1 MKEAPACR
9 PASRGACGAGTLILT
24 HSDSRNARRPCHMGR
39 PPRSGLECRGQL
51 AYARK
56 GLASGQPANA
66 RTGETNPGISSGR
79 DSALRAGRGPSSPAG
94 FLVKCRR
101 NPGQV
106 SPESWSSV
114 AGILV
119 KCRRNLGQVS
129 PESWSSEPE
138 IADVPD
144 VEAFCT
150 QAAERGLPIG
160 AVHKAGGYV
169 FANAKDPAG
178 NAISISSRAYRY
190 ADFLKASD

>member
-94 FLVKCRR
+94 
-101 NPGQV
+101 
-106 SPESWSSV
+106 
-114 AGILV
+114 ILV

-129 PESWSSEPE
+129 PESWSS
-138 IADVPD
+138 V
-144 VEAFCT
+144 
-150 QAAERGLPIG
+150 IG
-160 AVHKAGGYV
+160 ILVKCRRNLGQVSRKLQTSSFFFVSTEMTGWPSFWKARTLRSMRRNC
-169 FANAKDPAG
+169 A
-178 NAISISSRAYRY
+178 SRSGCRRPSTVLRL
-190 ADFLKASD
+190 DCRL